1 VRDPLGGL
9 PKPAADTRYPLGS
22 NPSFV
27 DIVRS
32 VAPDSLQSGGQSAG
46 TAGGSGQPPLPITHG
61 TTVLALR
68 FDGGVVMAGD
78 RRAVEGFNIAD
89 ERIEKVFPA
98 DEYSTVAIAG
108 AAGQATEIV
117 RLFQTELEHYEK
129 VEGERLSLEG
139 KANRLAQMIRGN
151 FPMAL
156 QGLVV
161 VPLFAGYDTRRRE
174 GRIYRYDVTG
184 GRWEE
189 ADYHATGSGGVHA
202 RGTLKKRWRTGLD
215 RASAV
220 AAAVEAL
227 WDASQEDVATGGPN
241 PARGVF
247 PSVKV
252 VTEAGIEVVADA
264 ELRSMVAAILESAG
278 QTPTWVASS
287 PAREEHDVPGASSG
301 PERGAGDGHDAGP
314 SGGDA

>member
-1 VRDPLGGL
+1 MTDPPGGL
-9 PKPAADTRYPLGS
+9 PKPAADARYPLGS
-22 NPSFV
+22 NPSFMDV
-27 DIVRS
+27 VRS
-32 VAPDSLQSGGQSAG
+32 VAPDALTSSSSLPRPDTGAQV
-46 TAGGSGQPPLPITHG
+46 PLQIPHG

-68 FDGGVVMAGD
+68 FEGGVVMAGD
-78 RRAVEGFNIAD
+78 RRAVEGFSIAD

-139 KANRLAQMIRGN
+139 KANRLAQMIRAN

-161 VPLFAGYDTRRRE
+161 VPLFAGYDTRRGE

-202 RGTLKKRWRTGLD
+202 RGTLKKRWRPGLD
-215 RASAV
+215 RPTAV
-220 AAAVEAL
+220 RAAVEAL
-227 WDASQEDVATGGPN
+227 WDAAQEDVATGGPM

-252 VTEAGIEVVADA
+252 VSDAGIDVVSDDELRATVEQILADA
-264 ELRSMVAAILESAG
+264 G
-278 QTPTWVASS
+278 QVPTWVATST
-287 PAREEHDVPGASSG
+287 AREAHDVPGASHAATEG
-301 PERGAGDGHDAGP
+301 E
-314 SGGDA
+314 GG